1 MDMSNTDITSQ
12 IIEIIQPFFVEDQVH
27 DPNNLSVS
35 PIIPN
40 DLVEP
45 PLNND
50 ILNDLIEQPSN
61 NDSQDIPKF
70 ELKRRPGLYG
80 MSGGIT
86 KELITSLLN
95 SGSVPPSLVAALGGL
110 SSSSFMMPPAVEES
124 FDPIGE
130 NTLYCDQCSFHT
142 NDQICMMD
150 HTLIYHDGAFNEYA
164 CDRCNAY
171 FQSMTDLDEHIAI
184 SHPKKT
190 IKREKNENVAKTNE
204 NIKIEE
210 PPEAELD
217 YDDEDE
223 VSYEENEMPSASK
236 SIYIKKQISEADSPS
251 QSDIPSKPILPNIK
265 ISSGIFGTPQPVV
278 EQYESDDEP
287 PQPIQTP
294 EEIAKQNLHKWSS
307 SSGKFQCQ
315 ICHLKFRSQN
325 HLGEH
330 FMLNH
335 QTYEEQLELDKH
347 INTTSFP
354 GFEIL
359 ADIEYCSFPENE
371 QYYGKQCEICCEE
384 YLIGHNKRIKIINS
398 SYLDEYTGETLYPTV
413 TECCQDNH
421 TCHKCLSG
429 YLNESYLNGML
440 CCPFCQQ
447 DKTRYGLKY
456 LSIVDIQ
463 CDKQTWQRWWSEKDR
478 LDILAFTNRIN

>member
-12 IIEIIQPFFVEDQVH
+12 IIEIIQPFFVEDQLH
-27 DPNNLSVS
+27 DPDNSSIPDNLNAPDTDNTNTNVL
-35 PIIPN
+35 N
-40 DLVEP
+40 YLNEP
-45 PLNND
+45 PLDNFSA
-50 ILNDLIEQPSN
+50 IPGIE
-61 NDSQDIPKF
+61 IK
-70 ELKRRPGLYG
+70 KRRPGLYEL
-80 MSGGIT
+80 SGGIT
-86 KELITSLLN
+86 KDFITSLLN
-95 SGSVPPSLVAALGGL
+95 SGSVPPSLIAALGGL
-110 SSSSFMMPPAVEES
+110 GSSSFMTQPIVEEPS
-124 FDPIGE
+124 SDPVNE

-190 IKREKNENVAKTNE
+190 LKRENNENK
-204 NIKIEE
+204 KIEE
-210 PPEAELD
+210 PPGAEVE

-223 VSYEENEMPSASK
+223 LDYEENEMPSLSTE
-236 SIYIKKQISEADSPS
+236 KKAIEPEEPS
-251 QSDIPSKPILPNIK
+251 QSEISSKPILPKIK
-265 ISSGIFGTPQPVV
+265 ISSGIFGAPKVTKDLC
-278 EQYESDDEP
+278 ESDDEP
-287 PQPIQTP
+287 QLTP
-294 EEIAKQNLHKWSS
+294 EEIAQQNLRKWSS

-347 INTTSFP
+347 LNTTSFP
-354 GFEIL
+354 GFEVL
-359 ADIEYCSFPENE
+359 TDIEYCSFQENE
-371 QYYGKQCEICCEE
+371 HYYGKQCEICCEE
-384 YLIGHNKRIKIINS
+384 YLIGHNKKIKIINS
-398 SYLDEYTGETLYPTV
+398 SYLDEFTGETLYPMV
-413 TECCQDNH
+413 TECCQNNH
-421 TCHKCLSG
+421 ACHKCLSG

-463 CDKQTWQRWWSEKDR
+463 CDKQTWQRWWSKNDR
-478 LDILAFTNRIN
+478 VNILAFND